1 MRTYGTASKVL
12 FLLYISRSRYWLYS
26 GIDFCI
32 WNYAQIM
39 PLHLLLYWSTTHDVY
54 FNFTKVTLIDSFCYS
69 IKINSPFLLHY
80 RILIYQ
86 CFCSGRNGQNIWY
99 QYANWNGI
107 LLFHL
112 KYNFDLFWFVS
123 GITGHF
129 VKFQSKSKIWL
140 VQMHDVVFRLL
151 RKKFCTA

>member
-86 CFCSGRNGQNIWY
+86 CFCSVETDRIFCINMQTEMAYPCSISNIISIFSGLFPALRVISLNFSRNPRFGWY
-99 QYANWNGI
+99 
-107 LLFHL
+107 
-112 KYNFDLFWFVS
+112 K
-123 GITGHF
+123 
-129 VKFQSKSKIWL
+129 
-140 VQMHDVVFRLL
+140 
-151 RKKFCTA
+151 CTT